1 MNRYLVEATLLSPL
15 VIRRERQSSR
25 SDGAAQHVAG
35 TLLRGAFARV
45 YLDRFGK
52 PDDTFRHV
60 FQNEDACRF
69 GPLDPGDRVFP
80 LTASSCKRQP
90 GFVDDQKHGVV
101 DRLLPLLE
109 LPLAGRALPREH
121 CAKCDQDLKPLIGFW
136 QFNQHGRPTS
146 PKKKWRASVAAH
158 VGIDRFTHTAEES
171 ILFNLPTL
179 QPEPAGEKD
188 GQNGD
193 GSNSPTKGVTQSEPA
208 GEPDGEKDRIP
219 KLYGQI
225 ESDDKALG
233 VLNDLLAE
241 DDGLLRIGHAR
252 TRGYGQIKLKIGATL
267 APHSSDWNGWSELML
282 SRCMPNHSGLA
293 NPFLFSLSLPA
304 GAILVDRLLRYT
316 VNPAGMVP
324 WLPQLPPANRS
335 ARTLDGPG
343 KPFENGRLRCVTAV
357 ATHDR
362 LRGWNAAHG
371 LPRDDEWTVAHG
383 AVYAYLY
390 EGGADGRARLIER
403 LGDLQQRG
411 IGARRNEG
419 FGRVL
424 VCDDFHLQ
432 FAPVEAT

>member
-1 MNRYLVEATLLSPL
+1 VNRYLVEATLLSPL

-60 FQNEDACRF
+60 FQDEDACRF
-69 GPLDPGDRVFP
+69 GPLDPADRVLP
-80 LTASSCKRQP
+80 LSASSCKRQS
-90 GFVDDQKHGVV
+90 GFIDDQKHGVV
-101 DRLLPLLE
+101 DRLLPLLR
-109 LPLAGRALPREH
+109 LPLAGRALSREH
-121 CAKCDQDLKPLIGFW
+121 CPECPQDLKPFIGFW
-136 QFNQHGRPTS
+136 QVNQHGRPTS

-179 QPEPAGEKD
+179 QPEPLGEND
-188 GQNGD
+188 D
-193 GSNSPTKGVTQSEPA
+193 EADPSAKGAIEPGPA
-208 GEPDGEKDRIP
+208 GEQDGEKDRIP

-233 VLNDLLAE
+233 VLSDLLAE
-241 DDGLLRIGHAR
+241 ENGLLRIGHAR
-252 TRGYGQIKLKIGATL
+252 TRGYGQIKLQIGTAL
-267 APHSSDWNGWSELML
+267 APQSTDWNAWSEFML
-282 SRCMPNHSGLA
+282 SQCMPGHCELA
-293 NPFLFSLSLPA
+293 NPFLFSLSLPT
-304 GAILVDRLLRYT
+304 GGILVDRLLRYT
-316 VNPAGMVP
+316 ADPSGMVP
-324 WLPQLPPANRS
+324 WLPQLPAANPS

-343 KPFENGRLRCVTAV
+343 KPFEDGRLRCVTAV

-371 LPRDDEWTVAHG
+371 LPRDDEWSVARG

-390 EGGADGRARLIER
+390 VGGADGRARLIER